1 MTLYS
6 ITQQHLPIDDQNPYR
21 IPNFVLEGGRPKF
34 NEAISIK
41 SSLKQLIED
50 CWKQNPS
57 DRPTFDEICKR
68 FLQGIISMESI
79 DENKVK
85 QYITF
90 IQSSPYYSPL
100 PSSQNDNNH
109 DGSKIYEIGDKYFNK
124 QDY

>member
-1 MTLYS
+1 
-6 ITQQHLPIDDQNPYR
+6 
-21 IPNFVLEGGRPKF
+21 
-34 NEAISIK
+34 
-41 SSLKQLIED
+41 
-50 CWKQNPS
+50 
-57 DRPTFDEICKR
+57 
-68 FLQGIISMESI
+68 MESI